1 MLAYAIFRLAI
12 IPADAASVG
21 GFKHDGA
28 YIGIVA
34 NQVRAGHGLVNP
46 AHYFLF
52 LKPEKLP
59 MPFHNANPGYPLA
72 VAGVATL
79 LNSDAIRAGLIISA
93 LSSPLLMSGI
103 FFLVHN
109 YISDWRIPLAIA
121 FLVALFPANWAD
133 SLNVVPDALCTALGI
148 WALAVVTRKQQSWWS
163 ALLLGALLGG
173 SWLCRS
179 SSLLLWPAVLWFL
192 VRSFPLRQAT
202 RLVVLA
208 AISFVAVISPWLIHT
223 YHVWGS
229 PFRSDAPYY
238 MLQNY
243 YALRFGGDVTRFW
256 RSLDT
261 PPTFRTILK
270 TEPLVFLRF
279 YIHQIPT
286 LVYMLLAQLTDW
298 HKIYLL
304 PLLGLLIAALASVR
318 RIWRTPEFQAAAILV
333 FLNLATLNARAP
345 TVELRYLGP
354 ALIVVLLLALVPL
367 KSGPR
372 WLAYTVI
379 ACFAW
384 MSIGDVALFRTLAR
398 PNNENIQTRQDYL
411 AVAHEFPGPVIVPT
425 PYFFTYY
432 SGRSALSPP
441 YASKDDLLRFMDKY
455 SVRYLALPTAQ
466 LSYYYDM
473 NSLAPAIQPVKQVG
487 SLSVFERLP

>member
-1 MLAYAIFRLAI
+1 MLAYAIFRMAV
-12 IPADAASVG
+12 IPSDAAAVG

-34 NQVRAGHGLVNP
+34 DQVRAGHGLVNP
-46 AHYFLF
+46 AHFFLF
-52 LKPEKLP
+52 LNPEKLP
-59 MPFHNANPGYPLA
+59 MPYHNANPGYPLA
-72 VAGVATL
+72 VAGVASL
-79 LNSDAIRAGLIISA
+79 LHSDAIRAGLIISA
-93 LSSPLLMSGI
+93 LASLLLMSGI

-109 YISDWRIPLAIA
+109 YIGDWRIPLAIA
-121 FLVALFPANWAD
+121 FLIALFPANWAD

-163 ALLLGALLGG
+163 ALLVGALLGG

-179 SSLLLWPAVLWFL
+179 SALLLWPAVLWFL
-192 VRSFPLRQAT
+192 IRRYSPRQAA
-202 RLVVLA
+202 RLIVLVGLA
-208 AISFVAVISPWLIHT
+208 FVAVIMPWLIHT
-223 YHVWGS
+223 YKVWGS
-229 PFRSDAPYY
+229 PFRSDASYS
-238 MLQNY
+238 MLQSY
-243 YALRFGGDVTRFW
+243 YALRFGNDVSRFW

-261 PPTFRTILK
+261 PPTFGAILK
-270 TEPLVFLRF
+270 TEPLAFIRYYF
-279 YIHQIPT
+279 RQIPV
-286 LVYMLLAQLTDW
+286 LAYMLLAELTDW
-298 HKIYLL
+298 HKVYLL
-304 PLLGLLIAALASVR
+304 PLLGLSISALASVR
-318 RIWRTPEFQAAAILV
+318 TLWRTPEFQAAAILI
-333 FLNLATLNARAP
+333 FLELAILNVRASSL
-345 TVELRYLGP
+345 ELRYLGP
-354 ALIVVLLLALVPL
+354 ALIVFLLLALVPL

-372 WLAYTVI
+372 WLAFTVI

-384 MSIGDVALFRTLAR
+384 MSIYDIALFRALAR
-398 PNNENIQTRQDYL
+398 PNNENIQTREDYL
-411 AVAHEFPGPVIVPT
+411 AVAHEFPGPVIVAT

-441 YASKDDLLRFMDKY
+441 YANKADLLGFMDKY